1 MNFRKQIGLVSFFM
15 LVSISLFKASAQQGD
30 YYTGEIGIGLGAAHY
45 FGDLNSTTQLNR
57 PKPAATLFYRKNW
70 GQYIATRVGV
80 SFAQIGYAD
89 RYNTHNEI
97 QLKRNLSFNSNVWEL
112 SLQGDFNFFRFVP
125 HEPGFNFTPYITLGA
140 GLINYDP
147 YTYLNNER
155 IYFRQLPIGTE
166 GQNSPL
172 YPERKMY
179 SNNALSIPFG
189 GGFKYSIGGGRLN
202 LTLEVLH
209 RYTSTDYLD
218 DVSTTYVDPAAFPK
232 PPGGV
237 SVAQLL
243 SDRSGEIG
251 TPIGIPGRQR
261 GNGSRQKD
269 QFVTAVLMVS
279 FNLMSYKCPSAD

>member
-1 MNFRKQIGLVSFFM
+1 MIFWKHIYWVALFNVGC
-15 LVSISLFKASAQQGD
+15 ISQALAQQGD
-30 YYTGEIGIGLGAAHY
+30 YYTGEVGVGLGAAHY
-45 FGDLNSTTQLNR
+45 FGDLNTTTQLNC
-57 PKPAATLFYRKNW
+57 PKPAATVFFRKNW

-80 SFAQIGYAD
+80 SFAQLGYAD
-89 RYNTHNEI
+89 RYNTKNEV
-97 QLKRNLSFNSNVWEL
+97 QWRRNLSFNTNVWEV

-125 HEPGFNFTPYITLGA
+125 HEPGYNFTPYITLGA
-140 GLINYDP
+140 GLISYDP
-147 YTYLNNER
+147 YTIYNNER

-189 GGFKYSIGGGRLN
+189 GGFKYAIGGGRLN

-218 DVSTTYVDPAAFPK
+218 DVSTTYIDPAAFPK
-232 PPGGV
+232 PPGGI

-261 GNGSRQKD
+261 GSGSKQKD
-269 QFVTAVLMVS
+269 QFVTAMFIVS
-279 FNLMSYKCPSAD
+279 FNLMSYKCPVAD